1 MTAPDLAV
9 LRFGGR
15 PVPGG
20 LAGVAVHD
28 VAAPAD
34 VDAVSAGR
42 FAVIGGDA
50 DLAAVLTR
58 LLRTERLDVELA
70 YVARRRSAAT
80 RAFGLPTGRR
90 AARMALTGAAE
101 LVPLIRDDAS
111 SALVGR
117 ATWVGEAGLVGE
129 AVVDDATLF
138 DGTVAGVLVE
148 PTGTMP
154 GLRAAVTPGRLRPPR
169 WVAGRAA
176 QLGTTGAFVVRDGER
191 SARAVRRS
199 TFYRHVT
206 GWSVVR

>member
-9 LRFGGR
+9 LRFGGH

-70 YVARRRSAAT
+70 YVPRRRSAAT

-90 AARMALTGAAE
+90 AA
-101 LVPLIRDDAS
+101 
-111 SALVGR
+111 
-117 ATWVGEAGLVGE
+117 
-129 AVVDDATLF
+129 
-138 DGTVAGVLVE
+138 
-148 PTGTMP
+148 
-154 GLRAAVTPGRLRPPR
+154 PPSWCR
-169 WVAGRAA
+169 
-176 QLGTTGAFVVRDGER
+176 
-191 SARAVRRS
+191 
-199 TFYRHVT
+199 
-206 GWSVVR
+206 